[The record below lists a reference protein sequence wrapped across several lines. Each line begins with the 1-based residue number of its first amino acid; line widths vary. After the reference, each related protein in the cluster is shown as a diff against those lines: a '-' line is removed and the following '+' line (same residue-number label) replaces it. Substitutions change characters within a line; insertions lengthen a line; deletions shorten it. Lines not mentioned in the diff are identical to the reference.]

1 MRPLTRDEVRRVD
14 ARAIER
20 YGLPGIVLMENAGR
34 GAAEL
39 LHALAGGPRRVAVA
53 CGRGNNGGDGFVVA
67 RHLENLGHD
76 VRVLLACDPGGL
88 AGDAATNWQV
98 VRRSGIPIAPL
109 AWADGAAWAAA
120 LAGRDWIV
128 DALLGTGAS
137 GPARGDVAT
146 AIGAIN
152 AAAEG
157 GARVLAL
164 DLPSGLDCDTG
175 AAPGACVRATHT
187 ATFVAPKVG
196 FAAPGAAAFTGPVH
210 GIGIGVPR
218 RLLEEIAAGR

>member
-1 MRPLTRDEVRRVD
+1 MQPLTRDEVRRVD
-14 ARAIER
+14 ARAIEG

-76 VRVLLACDPGGL
+76 VRVLLACDPQ
-88 AGDAATNWQV
+88 AFRGDAAVNHAV
-98 VRRSGIPIAPL
+98 AVRSGLAVTALEGAP
-109 AWADGAAWAAA
+109 AAAWAAA
-120 LAGRDWIV
+120 LAGSDWIV

-137 GPARGDVAT
+137 GAPRGTLVT
-146 AIGAIN
+146 AIDAIN
-152 AAAEG
+152 AAAAG
-157 GARVLAL
+157 GTRVLAL
-164 DLPSGLDCDTG
+164 DIPSGLDCDTG
-175 AAPGACVRATHT
+175 AAPGACVRAAHT

-196 FAAPGAAAFTGPVH
+196 LAAPGAATFTGTVH

-218 RLLEEIAAGR
+218 RLLEEIAAGG